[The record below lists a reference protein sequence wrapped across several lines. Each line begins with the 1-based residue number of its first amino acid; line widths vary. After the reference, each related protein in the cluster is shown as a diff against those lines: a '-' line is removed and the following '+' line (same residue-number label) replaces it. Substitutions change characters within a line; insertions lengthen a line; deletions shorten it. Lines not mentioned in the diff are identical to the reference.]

1 MPGSQSPRPRHRHTA
16 GKQDAEKAEK
26 IIAACR
32 QHDRDRVARIEAV
45 LDSAAIAETYYQ
57 LHSRLRSAWS
67 LEVDLRPYVEEF

>member
-1 MPGSQSPRPRHRHTA
+1 M
-16 GKQDAEKAEK
+16 
-26 IIAACR
+26 
-32 QHDRDRVARIEAV
+32 